1 MGLLTG
7 KFAANPEV
15 PRDEVRA
22 NDFAWMDYF
31 KGGRVAPDYADR
43 LAGIRHL
50 LAADGRTL
58 AQGAIGWLLARSPR
72 TLPIPGFRNAAQVGE
87 NVGALE
93 KGPLPAEIMA
103 EIERLIDRKPD
114 EPGRPR

>member
-1 MGLLTG
+1 MRLSHQ
-7 KFAANPEV
+7 

-43 LAGIRHL
+43 LARIRHL
-50 LAADGRTL
+50 LTVDGRTL
-58 AQGAIGWLLARSPR
+58 AQGAVGWLLARSRR
-72 TLPIPGFRNAAQVGE
+72 TLPIPGFRTAAQVEE
-87 NVGALE
+87 NVGALA